1 MSDMPVWE
9 RVYRRHFFELGESD
23 RESFWRMDLVM
34 HRLHRRLVSW
44 YRPPQHHRKRGHMPQ
59 LWRILR
65 RVSRGMTTH
74 ADADRL
80 LWEIITL
87 RSRLDRAEGELK
99 GMVEQ
104 VNNIHRECAFW
115 RDQYQRVSY
124 RLEKEVEDA

>member
-1 MSDMPVWE
+1 MK
-9 RVYRRHFFELGESD
+9 
-23 RESFWRMDLVM
+23 
-34 HRLHRRLVSW
+34 
-44 YRPPQHHRKRGHMPQ
+44 PPQHRRKRGHVPQ

-74 ADADRL
+74 TDADRL

-104 VNNIHRECAFW
+104 ADNMHRECAFW
-115 RDQYQRVSY
+115 RDQYQRVAY
-124 RLEKEVEDA
+124 PLEKEGDDA